1 MKKFKVVLIDDDPT
15 TNFLNKRLIEKSV
28 DAEVVQVF
36 KNGQEAING
45 ITNES
50 DIIFL
55 DINMPVMN
63 GFEFI
68 EKYKE
73 SLDIENRRIVVMLS
87 SSEQIDDK
95 KRTDKLGIT
104 RYLEKP
110 LTQNKLD
117 NLIKELNG

>member
-1 MKKFKVVLIDDDPT
+1 MKKFKVVLIDDDAT
-15 TNFLNKRLIEKSV
+15 TNFLNKRLIEKNK
-28 DAEVVQVF
+28 DTEVVQVF
-36 KNGQEAING
+36 KNGKEAIEG
-45 ITNES
+45 ISTES

-73 SLDIENRRIVVMLS
+73 SLDNENRRIVVMLS
-87 SSEQIDDK
+87 SSEQVDDK

-104 RYLEKP
+104 KYLEKP
-110 LTQNKLD
+110 LTQDKLE